1 MLSRHAPGRVFGD
14 YIDREFG
21 CAGNLGDHRNR
32 CDCGSSDRNCS
43 GSGRPCGMGHE
54 ILSRQRAAAHQDARD
69 GACGYGRW
77 LPQPEREVREA
88 IAAFT
93 KIKNLTYLPMA

>member
-32 CDCGSSDRNCS
+32 CDCGSSDRNCT
-43 GSGRPCGMGHE
+43 GGGRRCGMEHE

-69 GACGYGRW
+69 GGVWLWSVVAATRTRGKGSDCGVY
-77 LPQPEREVREA
+77 ED
-88 IAAFT
+88 
-93 KIKNLTYLPMA
+93 